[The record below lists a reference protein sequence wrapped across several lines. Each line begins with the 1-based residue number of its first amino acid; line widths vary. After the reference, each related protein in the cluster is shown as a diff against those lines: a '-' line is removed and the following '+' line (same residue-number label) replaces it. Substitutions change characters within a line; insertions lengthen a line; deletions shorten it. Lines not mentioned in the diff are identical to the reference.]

1 MLLKGGVKLAQK
13 RRSLDLNK
21 IIEKAIELIRD
32 EGLTQTTLPAL
43 AKALG
48 VRSQSLYHYVSGRKQ
63 LLSLVGASRIKLLNQ
78 HLVENLMG
86 LSGREALLTFAD
98 VTRDFI
104 LNDPALSSILYHLN
118 EYSEQDAINQ
128 EILNIINLGERLN
141 LKKDNAISLHALI
154 GAVLGYVFLDKSS
167 SFSTENKDEANRNY
181 HEMILRLVQPM
192 AVTQN

>member
-141 LKKDNAISLHALI
+141 LKKIMPFHFML
-154 GAVLGYVFLDKSS
+154 
-167 SFSTENKDEANRNY
+167 
-181 HEMILRLVQPM
+181 
-192 AVTQN
+192 